1 MGKTTSGD
9 FFAGFVIGAL
19 VGAAATLLLAPQS
32 GEQTRS
38 LIREK
43 GVELGQRADELS
55 VEARRR
61 AEELQVEAR
70 QRAEEL
76 QTEARQRAEMVQTQA
91 RERAGQLQGRV
102 KQAVEEGRAAAA
114 DKREELLSQLEK
126 GQSAEETSA

>member
-1 MGKTTSGD
+1 MSTTTSGD
-9 FFAGFVIGAL
+9 FLAGFVIGAL

-43 GVELGQRADELS
+43 GVELGQRADDLS

-70 QRAEEL
+70 QRAE
-76 QTEARQRAEMVQTQA
+76 MVQSQA
-91 RERAGQLQGRV
+91 RERADELQGRV

-114 DKREELLSQLEK
+114 GKREELLSQLEK
-126 GQSAEETSA
+126 GQAAEETPA